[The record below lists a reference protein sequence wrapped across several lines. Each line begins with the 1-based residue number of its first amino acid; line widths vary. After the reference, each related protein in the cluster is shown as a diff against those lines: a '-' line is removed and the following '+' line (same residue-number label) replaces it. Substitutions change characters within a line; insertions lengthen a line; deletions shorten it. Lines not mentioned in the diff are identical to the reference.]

1 MESGWDGADQPD
13 PVLSEQT
20 LLPTFPFPLDARG
33 APTLLNEFDAERDG
47 VASSAESACAVLL
60 QTTPVQS
67 YTPLSQPP
75 RQFASS
81 SSSSHTLRLRRRRR
95 CVCPRTF
102 CTTCD
107 CTPLLIVFLS
117 TRFLICIFRLA
128 TGGWEGVLNYLRK
141 LPGWSNGTHHI
152 VADNFVDGHWG
163 DQYCSH
169 MNPMC
174 TKHVRQEQQLSLS
187 LFCFVHFQSSND

>member
-1 MESGWDGADQPD
+1 M
-13 PVLSEQT
+13 
-20 LLPTFPFPLDARG
+20 RG
-33 APTLLNEFDAERDG
+33 ALADYASAVVYAAVATSAPIRFFFFFFSHAPTA
-47 VASSAESACAVLL
+47 
-60 QTTPVQS
+60 TPKTVRMPKNFL
-67 YTPLSQPP
+67 YDVRLY
-75 RQFASS
+75 SS
-81 SSSSHTLRLRRRRR
+81 SYRLSFY
-95 CVCPRTF
+95 PF
-102 CTTCD
+102 SY
-107 CTPLLIVFLS
+107 IY
-117 TRFLICIFRLA
+117 IFRLA

>member
-1 MESGWDGADQPD
+1 MLVVLLLFLMNSTQSEMVSPPVRRARARCSCRLRQCSRIRRCRNLHANSLLLLLLLTRSDCDAEDGAYAQE
-13 PVLSEQT
+13 LSVRRAT
-20 LLPTFPFPLDARG
+20 
-33 APTLLNEFDAERDG
+33 
-47 VASSAESACAVLL
+47 VLL
-60 QTTPVQS
+60 F
-67 YTPLSQPP
+67 LSSFFLP
-75 RQFASS
+75 
-81 SSSSHTLRLRRRRR
+81 
-95 CVCPRTF
+95 
-102 CTTCD
+102 
-107 CTPLLIVFLS
+107 VFLY
-117 TRFLICIFRLA
+117 IFRLA